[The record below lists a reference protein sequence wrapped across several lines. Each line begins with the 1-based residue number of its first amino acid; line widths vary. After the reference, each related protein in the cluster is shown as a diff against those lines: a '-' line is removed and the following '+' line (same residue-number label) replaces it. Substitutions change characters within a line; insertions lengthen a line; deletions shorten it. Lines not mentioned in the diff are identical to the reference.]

1 MGFTLSTPAFLR
13 RFRTFLGL
21 QAALTGPR
29 LWLFAA
35 NESGGT
41 MKKWLVVVCMLLP
54 AVAADAADTIIVQKG
69 RVFRPGEVTINRGE
83 SLTFT
88 NEDSFI
94 HQIYVDGQFDTE
106 EKGPGENINQTFLRS
121 GTFQV
126 RCHIHPTMK
135 MTVHV
140 K

>member
-1 MGFTLSTPAFLR
+1 MRGLLLLFL
-13 RFRTFLGL
+13 FL
-21 QAALTGPR
+21 P
-29 LWLFAA
+29 
-35 NESGGT
+35 S
-41 MKKWLVVVCMLLP
+41 M
-54 AVAADAADTIIVQKG
+54 AVAADAGHTISQKG
-69 RVFRPGEVTINRGE
+69 RAFRPTDVTINRGE

-94 HQIYVDGQFDTE
+94 HQIYVDGLFDSE
-106 EKGPGENINQTFLRS
+106 EKAPGENINETFPKT

-126 RCHIHPTMK
+126 RCHIHPTMR